1 MQENNDGGKRPITSV
16 KPLVNNM
23 TKNTAALPSKD
34 EISRDDVQTR
44 HLGETGSNFGNLDRK
59 NKMPVERIEIK

>member
-1 MQENNDGGKRPITSV
+1 MQNEGKRPITSV
-16 KPLVNNM
+16 KPLVNSM

-59 NKMPVERIEIK
+59 KMPVERVEIKQ